1 MSHWRKTISV
11 HSMWKSICSK
21 KILKTSSA
29 NSFRV

>member
-21 KILKTSSA
+21 IKC
-29 NSFRV
+29 